1 MNTKPALSNTQS
13 FIRAHVAS
21 YVCLTTVAAC
31 ALFLGP
37 TQAKA
42 KEVTVAFSVSAAGLD
57 VSQPAGA
64 RELYRRLQNAARI
77 VCTNGMR
84 VDLEPASSLSVCY
97 EKALGEAVRSTDRP
111 QLSVVYLSAHTPLD
125 AAKYGIKVP
134 VRLAAE

>member
-1 MNTKPALSNTQS
+1 MNTKPALSNTRS

-64 RELYRRLQNAARI
+64 RELYRGLQNAARI

-84 VDLEPASSLSVCY
+84 VDLSLRAAFQSATKRHSVRPFVPRT
-97 EKALGEAVRSTDRP
+97 GRS
-111 QLSVVYLSAHTPLD
+111 
-125 AAKYGIKVP
+125 
-134 VRLAAE
+134 